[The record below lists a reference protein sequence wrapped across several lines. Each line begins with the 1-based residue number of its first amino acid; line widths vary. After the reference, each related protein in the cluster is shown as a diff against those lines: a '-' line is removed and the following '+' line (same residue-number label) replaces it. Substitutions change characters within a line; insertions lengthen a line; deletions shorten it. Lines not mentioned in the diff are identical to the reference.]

1 MNIDQRLE
9 ALTQSV
15 ELLAAIERDSE
26 KRIEARFTKLI
37 ENMDRLAQATTRL
50 DEGML
55 RMANILMNHEERIE
69 NLEGKRPQ

>member
-1 MNIDQRLE
+1 MNIDERLE

-15 ELLAAIERDSE
+15 ELLAAVQRDSE

-37 ENMDRLAQATTRL
+37 ENMDRLAQATIRL

-55 RMANILMNHEERIE
+55 RVANILMNHEERIE